1 MEFMLFRKLLPLC
14 AFFAFFSALPAR
26 AQLALYGT
34 VDGVRFTG
42 YTCQAEGGACASS
55 GGIARPYGGNFGA
68 FYDFRNVGPVRLG
81 LDLRGDIF
89 STNKSAVEYQGGAG
103 INKFY
108 GALGG
113 VRGSVAIPV
122 TFLHPYAEVLAGY
135 NRNNAA
141 SSYVGSYATAVPTNV
156 ELYSNYAQVQGLVG
170 LDITVLPYLDIR
182 AIEVGAGALFGPS
195 THSNESIGAGI
206 VFHLPR

>member
-1 MEFMLFRKLLPLC
+1 MLFRKLLLLC
-14 AFFAFFSALPAR
+14 AVFATVSALPAK

-34 VDGVRFTG
+34 VDGSRFTG
-42 YTCQAEGGACASS
+42 YTCEALGGECASS
-55 GGIARPYGGNFGA
+55 GGTVRPYGGNFGA

-89 STNKSAVEYQGGAG
+89 SANKSAVEYQGGAG
-103 INKFY
+103 VNKFY

-113 VRGSVAIPV
+113 VRGSIAIPV

-141 SSYVGSYATAVPTNV
+141 SSNVGSYATALPTNV
-156 ELYSNYAQVQGLVG
+156 EIYSSYTQVQGLVG

-182 AIEVGAGALFGPS
+182 AIEIGAGALFGPS
-195 THSNESIGAGI
+195 THGNESIGAGL